1 MRAAWAIYKREL
13 VAAFYAPLAYVVMVS
28 FLVFN
33 GVVFY
38 FFMQLVADRPT
49 LTGTRGPLQLFFGS
63 TILSVLTLMIF
74 CPAVTMRTLAEEW
87 RTRTAETLFTAPV
100 SEASV
105 VLGKFAGAL
114 TVYAS
119 LWLPTLLYALVV
131 RRYGPVDWGALASA
145 YAGVGLVGCAFVGI
159 GVLMSAV
166 ARTQVTAFVGSF
178 GVIGGAM
185 FALGL
190 GRYIFTEESQQRF
203 FSYVNLWE
211 HMEHFSVGVLD
222 TRQVVYYLSVTVLAL
237 SLAVR
242 ALGTRRETQ
251 S

>member
-1 MRAAWAIYKREL
+1 VRAAWAIYKREL
-13 VAAFYAPLAYVVMVS
+13 IAAFYAPLAYVVMVS

-38 FFMQLVADRPT
+38 FFMQLVADRPM

-87 RTRTAETLFTAPV
+87 RTRTAETLFTTPV
-100 SEASV
+100 TPAAV
-105 VLGKFAGAL
+105 VLGKFFGAF

-119 LWLPTLLYALVV
+119 LWLPTFLYALVV

-145 YAGVGLVGCAFVGI
+145 YVGVGLVGSAFVAI
-159 GVLMSAV
+159 GVLMSAL
-166 ARTQVTAFVGSF
+166 ARSQITAFVGSF

-190 GRYIFTEESQQRF
+190 GRYIFTEEGQQRF
-203 FSYVNLWE
+203 FQYVNLWE
-211 HMEHFSVGVLD
+211 HMEHFSVGTVD
-222 TRQVVYYLSVTVLAL
+222 SRQVVYYLSVTVLAL
-237 SLAVR
+237 SYAARSLNA
-242 ALGTRRETQ
+242 RREA
-251 S
+251 

>member
-13 VAAFYAPLAYVVMVS
+13 IAAFYAPLAYVVMVS

-38 FFMQLVADRPT
+38 FFMQLVADRPM

-87 RTRTAETLFTAPV
+87 RTRTAETLFTTPV
-100 SEASV
+100 TPAAV
-105 VLGKFAGAL
+105 VLGKFFGAF

-119 LWLPTLLYALVV
+119 LWLPTFLYALVV
-131 RRYGPVDWGALASA
+131 RRYGPVDWGALGSA
-145 YAGVGLVGCAFVGI
+145 YVGVGLVGSAFVAI
-159 GVLMSAV
+159 GVLMSAL
-166 ARTQVTAFVGSF
+166 ARSQITAFVGSF

-190 GRYIFTEESQQRF
+190 GRYIFTDESQQRF
-203 FSYVNLWE
+203 FQYVNLWE
-211 HMEHFSVGVLD
+211 HMEHFALGVVDSRAL
-222 TRQVVYYLSVTVLAL
+222 VYYGSVTVLGLAL
-237 SLAVR
+237 TVR
-242 ALGTRRETQ
+242 ALAARKEA
-251 S
+251 

>member
-1 MRAAWAIYKREL
+1 VRAAWAIYKREL
-13 VAAFYAPLAYVVMVS
+13 IAAFYAPLAYVVMVS

-87 RTRTAETLFTAPV
+87 RTRTAETLFTTPV
-100 SEASV
+100 TPTAV
-105 VLGKFAGAL
+105 VLGKFFGAF

-119 LWLPTLLYALVV
+119 LWLPTFLYALVV
-131 RRYGPVDWGALASA
+131 RRYGPVDWGALGSA
-145 YAGVGLVGCAFVGI
+145 YVGVGLVGSAFVAI
-159 GVLMSAV
+159 GVLMSAL
-166 ARTQVTAFVGSF
+166 ARSQITAFVGSF

-190 GRYIFTEESQQRF
+190 GRYIFTDESQQRF
-203 FSYVNLWE
+203 FQYVNLWE
-211 HMEHFSVGVLD
+211 HMEHFSVGTVD
-222 TRQVVYYLSVTVLAL
+222 SRQVVYYLSVTVLAL
-237 SLAVR
+237 SYAARSLDA
-242 ALGTRRETQ
+242 RREA
-251 S
+251 

>member
-1 MRAAWAIYKREL
+1 MRTAWAIYKREL
-13 VAAFYAPLAYVVMVS
+13 IASFCSPLAYVVMVS

-38 FFMQLVADRPT
+38 FFMDLVASSPT
-49 LTGTRGPLQLFFGS
+49 ISGTKGPLQLFFGS

-74 CPAVTMRTLAEEW
+74 CPAVTMRSLAEEW
-87 RTRTAETLFTAPV
+87 RTRTAETLLTAPV
-100 SEASV
+100 TDAAV
-105 VLGKFAGAL
+105 VLGKFFGAL

-119 LWLPTLLYALVV
+119 LWLPTVLYALVV
-131 RRYGPVDWGALASA
+131 RRYGPVDWGALGAA
-145 YAGVGLVGCAFVGI
+145 YAGVMLVGGAFVAV
-159 GVLMSAV
+159 GVLMSTV
-166 ARTQVTAFVGSF
+166 ARSQVTAYVLSF
-178 GVIGGAM
+178 GVIGVCM

-211 HMEHFSVGVLD
+211 HMEHFSVGMMD
-222 TRQVVYYLSVTVLAL
+222 SRQVVYYGSVAVLSL

-242 ALGTRRETQ
+242 ALGTRREA
-251 S
+251 

>member
-1 MRAAWAIYKREL
+1 VRVLWAIYKREL
-13 VAAFYAPLAYVVMVS
+13 IAAFYAPLAYVVMVS

-38 FFMQLVADRPT
+38 FFMQLVADRPM

-87 RTRTAETLFTAPV
+87 RARTAETLFTAPV
-100 SEASV
+100 TPLAV
-105 VLGKFAGAL
+105 VLGKFFGAL

-131 RRYGPVDWGALASA
+131 KRYGPVDWGALGSA
-145 YAGVGLVGCAFVGI
+145 YLGVALVGSAFVSI

-166 ARTQVTAFVGSF
+166 ARSQVTAFVGSF

-190 GRYIFTEESQQRF
+190 GRYLFTEESQQRF
-203 FSYVNLWE
+203 FQYVNLWE
-211 HMEHFSVGVLD
+211 HMERFSVGTLD
-222 TRQVVYYLSVTVLAL
+222 SRQVVYYLTVTVLAL
-237 SLAVR
+237 SFATR
-242 ALGTRRETQ
+242 ALDARREA
-251 S
+251 